1 MHLTALRRLL
11 MSKLAIAV
19 ALFAAG
25 PVMAI
30 EPLKPGLN
38 EIEVY
43 YPQANERGVATSV
56 LVEDGDGVI
65 VKTPRA
71 VHVHTRYYS
80 GDKEFQGPIVQA
92 GPTTVVANHP
102 KYGNQLYVD
111 VTLPSG
117 APLIMHSKWGI
128 SYVYPDRRVTLKFA
142 RLHKERVT
150 VDYHSG
156 RGTVRKSFD
165 AVRRTTSATTSH
177 FKQSKLVQSL
187 ATSTSDAGKMFGGLG
202 GALDSATGSVVDGAR
217 KLVTAI
223 PLIGSL
229 KDLQS
234 ERPQQ
239 QHEALVARLQR
250 QKDNT
255 ELPFVRTNR

>member
-1 MHLTALRRLL
+1 MCLTFSKRLL
-11 MSKLAIAV
+11 TSGLVIAV
-19 ALFAAG
+19 AIGAAR
-25 PVMAI
+25 PALAV
-30 EPLKPGLN
+30 EPLKSGLN

-56 LVEDGDGVI
+56 LVEDGDGVT

-71 VHVHTRYYS
+71 VHVHTRYYN

-111 VTLPSG
+111 VTLPNG
-117 APLIMHSKWGI
+117 APLIMHNKWGI

-150 VDYHSG
+150 VNYQSG
-156 RGTVRKSFD
+156 QGAVRKSFSV
-165 AVRRTTSATTSH
+165 VRHTASATTSH
-177 FKQSKLVQSL
+177 IKQSKLVQSL
-187 ATSTSDAGKMFGGLG
+187 ATGTSDAGKIFGGLG

-217 KLVTAI
+217 KLVTSLPGVA
-223 PLIGSL
+223 SL
-229 KDLQS
+229 KDLQA

-239 QHEALVARLQR
+239 KYEALVDRLGRQR
-250 QKDNT
+250 DNA